1 MELIRRKGGG
11 NYKPRA
17 RREKLRFDFRH
28 EQLLSMLTLAKKSTE
43 TAGRRPRYEGASTKK
58 AVFLLEETKKRHLR
72 AGDGAMLC
80 ECFANGL
87 KISPRCDGGLAHRW
101 RAP

>member
-1 MELIRRKGGG
+1 MELIRRKGGR

-17 RREKLRFDFRH
+17 RKEKRRFDFRH
-28 EQLLSMLTLAKKSTE
+28 KKSLSIQTLAKKSTE
-43 TAGRRPRYEGASTKK
+43 TEGHRPRYKEVSTRKT
-58 AVFLLEETKKRHLR
+58 VFLLGEHKKRHLR

>member
-1 MELIRRKGGG
+1 MELIRRKGGR
-11 NYKPRA
+11 NYKTRA
-17 RREKLRFDFRH
+17 RREKRRFDFRH
-28 EQLLSMLTLAKKSTE
+28 KKSLSMLTLAKKDTE
-43 TAGRRPRYEGASTKK
+43 TAGRRPRYKEVSTKK
-58 AVFLLEETKKRHLR
+58 VFFSEDTKKRHLR